1 MLYPRK
7 KHFALAL
14 LALMLFTILT
24 PLAQAAE
31 GPAFKDWEDVA
42 AHMCEI
48 LDKALEAYSNGNDAT
63 AGVKGINDAYFG
75 VYETTG
81 FEKIVLAHISGKRV
95 STVEHQFYLA
105 KKSMKNGAPIE
116 EVKGEIETLKT
127 MLNEDAKELDSMRS
141 SDDQAD
147 PKAQAWATFGAV
159 VTLTLR
165 EGLEAILVVAAIAA
179 YLKKTNNTSYLRGVY
194 VGAILGVVFSI
205 VLAFIFN
212 QIART
217 AGAAQSGI
225 SQEMFEGFAMFLAVI
240 VLFYVSN
247 WMLSK
252 SEVEVWNQY
261 IQTKVEDSISKGNY
275 YTLAFTAFLAVAREG
290 AELILFFQ
298 GLRENI
304 ANNPTYM
311 WAGIAVSAVVLVI
324 LYLAITKLS
333 VRLPLKPFFTFTSI
347 LMFIMCISFM
357 GKGVF
362 ELQEAGLI
370 ERTEITWMN
379 GFNIE
384 LLGFYDRYETLI
396 PQIVLL
402 LITLVTIYLQMK
414 ANKRKRAELQAKAE

>member
-1 MLYPRK
+1 MLILRK

-14 LALMLFTILT
+14 VALLLFTVLT
-24 PLAQAAE
+24 PFARAE
-31 GPAFKDWEDVA
+31 EPAFKDWEDVA
-42 AHMCEI
+42 NHMCEI
-48 LDKALEAYSNGNDAT
+48 LDGALEAYSNGNDAT
-63 AGVKGINDAYFG
+63 AGVKGVNDAYFG

-81 FEKIVLAHISGKRV
+81 FERIVMAHISGKRV

-105 KKSMKNGAPIE
+105 KKSMNSKASID
-116 EVKGEIETLKT
+116 EVKAEIETLKGMIT
-127 MLNEDAKELDSMRS
+127 EDAKSLDSMRS
-141 SDDQAD
+141 SDDQGD
-147 PKAQAWATFGAV
+147 SKGQAWATFGAV

-179 YLKKTNNTSYLRGVY
+179 YLSKTNNGSYLRGVY
-194 VGAILGVVFSI
+194 IGAVLGIVFSV
-205 VLAFIFN
+205 VLALIFN

-217 AGAAQSGI
+217 AGAAQSGV

-252 SEVEVWNQY
+252 SEVEVWNHY
-261 IQTKVEDSISKGNY
+261 IQAKVEDSISKGNY
-275 YTLAFTAFLAVAREG
+275 YALSFTAFLAVAREG

-324 LYLAITKLS
+324 LYLAIIKLS

-370 ERTEITWMN
+370 DRTIVTWMD
-379 GFNIE
+379 GFNVQ
-384 LLGFYDRYETLI
+384 LLGVYDRYETLI
-396 PQIVLL
+396 PQIILL

>member
-1 MLYPRK
+1 MFNPRK
-7 KHFALAL
+7 KYFVFTLVALI
-14 LALMLFTILT
+14 LFTALT
-24 PLAQAAE
+24 PLAQAKE
-31 GPAFKDWEDVA
+31 KTAFKDWEDVS
-42 AHMCEI
+42 AHMGEI
-48 LDKALEAYSNGNDAT
+48 LDDALKAYSNGNDT
-63 AGVKGINDAYFG
+63 KTGVKRVNDAYFG

-81 FEKIVLAHISGKRV
+81 FEKIVMAHISGKRG
-95 STVEHQFYLA
+95 SDVEHQFYLT
-105 KKSMKNGAPIE
+105 KKSMNNKASIE
-116 EVKGEIETLKT
+116 EVKSEIETLKG
-127 MLNEDAKELDSMRS
+127 MLNEDAKSLDSMRS
-141 SDDQAD
+141 DGKTD

-179 YLKKTNNTSYLRGVY
+179 YLSKTNNRSYLRGVY
-194 VGAILGVVFSI
+194 IGAILGVVFSI
-205 VLAFIFN
+205 ILAFIFN
-212 QIART
+212 AIAKT
-217 AGAAQSGI
+217 AGAAQSGV
-225 SQEMFEGFAMFLAVI
+225 SQEMFEGFAMFLAVA

-275 YTLAFTAFLAVAREG
+275 YALAFTAFLAVAREG

-311 WAGIAVSAVVLVI
+311 WAGIAVSAVVLVV

-333 VRLPLKPFFTFTSI
+333 VKLPLKPFFTFTSI
-347 LMFIMCISFM
+347 LMFVMCISFM

-370 ERTEITWMN
+370 DRTLIPWMN
-379 GFNIE
+379 GSVE
-384 LLGFYDRYETLI
+384 LLGIYDRYETFI
-396 PQIVLL
+396 PQVILL
-402 LITLVTIYLQMK
+402 LITLVTVYFQMK
-414 ANKRKRAELQAKAE
+414 ANKRKRAELQAKAK

>member
-1 MLYPRK
+1 MLTLRK
-7 KHFALAL
+7 KCFALAL
-14 LALMLFTILT
+14 VALMLFTVLT
-24 PLAQAAE
+24 PFAKAAE
-31 GPAFKDWEDVA
+31 APAFKDWEDVA

-63 AGVKGINDAYFG
+63 AGVKGVNDAYFG

-81 FEKIVLAHISGKRV
+81 FEKIVMAHISGKRV
-95 STVEHQFYLA
+95 STVEHQFYLT
-105 KKSMKNGAPIE
+105 KKSMNNKASID
-116 EVKGEIETLKT
+116 EVKGEIETLKGMIT
-127 MLNEDAKELDSMRS
+127 EDAKSLDSMRS
-141 SDDQAD
+141 TDDQAD
-147 PKAQAWATFGAV
+147 PKGQAWATFGAV

-179 YLKKTNNTSYLRGVY
+179 YLSKTNNRSYLRGVY
-194 VGAILGVVFSI
+194 VGAVLGIVFSA
-205 VLAFIFN
+205 VLAFVFN

-275 YTLAFTAFLAVAREG
+275 YALAFTAFLAVAREG

-379 GFNIE
+379 GFSIE
-384 LLGFYDRYETLI
+384 LLGIYDRYETLI

>member
-1 MLYPRK
+1 MLTLRK
-7 KHFALAL
+7 KCFALAL
-14 LALMLFTILT
+14 VALMLFTVLT
-24 PLAQAAE
+24 PFAKAAE
-31 GPAFKDWEDVA
+31 APAFKDWEDVA

-48 LDKALEAYSNGNDAT
+48 LDNALKAYSNGNDAT
-63 AGVKGINDAYFG
+63 AGVKGVNDAYFG

-81 FEKIVLAHISGKRV
+81 FEKIVMAHISGKRV
-95 STVEHQFYLA
+95 STVEHQFYLT
-105 KKSMKNGAPIE
+105 KKSMNNKASID
-116 EVKGEIETLKT
+116 EVKGEIETLKGMIT
-127 MLNEDAKELDSMRS
+127 EDAKSLDSMRS
-141 SDDQAD
+141 TDDQAD
-147 PKAQAWATFGAV
+147 PKGQAWATFGAV

-179 YLKKTNNTSYLRGVY
+179 YLSKTNNRSYLRGVY
-194 VGAILGVVFSI
+194 IGAILGIVFSV
-205 VLAFIFN
+205 VLALVFN

-252 SEVEVWNQY
+252 SEVEVWNHY
-261 IQTKVEDSISKGNY
+261 IQAKVEDSISKGNY
-275 YTLAFTAFLAVAREG
+275 YALAFTAFLAVAREG

-311 WAGIAVSAVVLVI
+311 WAGIAVSAVVLVV

-347 LMFIMCISFM
+347 LMFVMCISFM

-370 ERTEITWMN
+370 DRTSVTWMN

-396 PQIVLL
+396 PQVVLL

>member
-1 MLYPRK
+1 MLHLNK
-7 KHFALAL
+7 KYLSLVMVAL
-14 LALMLFTILT
+14 LVFTAFTL
-24 PLAQAAE
+24 PAQAKE
-31 GPAFKDWEDVA
+31 KTSFKDWEDVS
-42 AHMCEI
+42 AHMGEI
-48 LDKALEAYSNGNDAT
+48 LDDALKTYSDGNDSKG
-63 AGVKGINDAYFG
+63 GVKGVNDAYFG

-81 FEKIVLAHISGKRV
+81 FEKIVMAHISGKRG
-95 STVEHQFYLA
+95 SDVEHQFYLT
-105 KKSMKNGAPIE
+105 KKAMNEKKPVD
-116 EVKGEIETLKT
+116 EVKSEIEKLKT
-127 MLNEDAKELDSMRS
+127 MLHEDAVVLDAMRS
-141 SDDQAD
+141 DGKAD

-179 YLKKTNNTSYLRGVY
+179 YLSKTNNRSYLRGVY
-194 VGAILGVVFSI
+194 IGAVLGVIFSV

-212 QIART
+212 AIAKT
-217 AGAAQSGI
+217 AGAAQSGV

-275 YTLAFTAFLAVAREG
+275 YALAFTAFLAVAREG

-311 WAGIAVSAVVLVI
+311 WAGIGVSALVLVI

-362 ELQEAGLI
+362 ELQEAGVI
-370 ERTEITWMN
+370 ERTFIPWMN
-379 GFNIE
+379 GFSFE
-384 LLGFYDRYETLI
+384 LLGIYDRYETFI
-396 PQIVLL
+396 PQVVLL
-402 LITLVTIYLQMK
+402 LITLASIYLQIK